1 MIVCDEIIYVT
12 DAVST
17 KMTST
22 IATNAASTKSI
33 NFHNKIVRYK
43 IDCYTLLTV
52 LLAVTVLL
60 IITIICYHYAKDRSD
75 LKNHIV
81 MLTM

>member
-22 IATNAASTKSI
+22 TATNAASTKSI
-33 NFHNKIVRYK
+33 NFHNKIVKYK
-43 IDCYTLLTV
+43 IDC
-52 LLAVTVLL
+52 
-60 IITIICYHYAKDRSD
+60 
-75 LKNHIV
+75 
-81 MLTM
+81 